1 MKAAIRDY
9 QDPDFSACCSL
20 WEELAQYHR
29 KIYEDPSIGG
39 DDLGRG
45 FELYLNNA
53 QRRATWV
60 VEAEGRVVACAGLIV
75 DIHGNGEEAEIEP
88 VIVSGNYR
96 RKGIGAKLIRY
107 ATQEA
112 KKLGVRSLSIR
123 PVLRNVE
130 AIHLFV
136 REGFNLVGYID
147 LFQNLSQSSYKKWK
161 PGIVIHGNRLR
172 Y

>member
-1 MKAAIRDY
+1 MKVAIRDY
-9 QDPDFSACCSL
+9 HEVDFSVCCSL
-20 WEELAQYHR
+20 WEELAQHHR

-60 VEAEGRVVACAGLIV
+60 AEAEGRVVACAGLIM
-75 DIHGNGEEAEIEP
+75 DMHGNGEEAEIEP
-88 VIVSGNYR
+88 VIVSVNYR
-96 RKGIGAKLIRY
+96 RKGIGAKLIRH
-107 ATQEA
+107 AKEEA
-112 KKLGVRSLSIR
+112 RKSGVRSLSIR
-123 PVLRNVE
+123 PVLRNEE
-130 AIHLFV
+130 AIRFFI

-147 LFQNLSQSSYKKWK
+147 LFQDISGSSYKKWK
-161 PGIVIHGNRLR
+161 SGIVIHGNQLR